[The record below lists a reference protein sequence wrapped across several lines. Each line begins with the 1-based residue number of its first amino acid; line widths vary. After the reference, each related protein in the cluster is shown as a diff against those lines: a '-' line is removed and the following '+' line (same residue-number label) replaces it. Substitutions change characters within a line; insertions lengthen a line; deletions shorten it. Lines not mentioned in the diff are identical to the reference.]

1 MVLQGVPGGEGN
13 KLKIKQVE
21 ELVGITKKNIR
32 FYEEQGLL
40 EVKRAANGYREYSM
54 KDVKRLQEIK
64 LLRKLSVT
72 IDDMRQIFKGGKSL
86 KSCIEYQVEAMERQK
101 KNIGQIQF
109 FCEQLLHDD
118 LLLENLDAVL
128 CLEKME
134 RMEKEGTNFMDIK
147 KTDIRRKR
155 LLGAVLGACVM
166 VALMAAAI
174 AFLLWASSEDPI
186 PVGWLAFFIG
196 LLVIVIIGIILAL
209 AGRIKEIKGGEQ
221 DEASKY

>member
-1 MVLQGVPGGEGN
+1 MTFPL
-13 KLKIKQVE
+13 VE
-21 ELVGITKKNIR
+21 A
-32 FYEEQGLL
+32 
-40 EVKRAANGYREYSM
+40 VKRNQAQG
-54 KDVKRLQEIK
+54 IK
-64 LLRKLSVT
+64 YYEFIISW
-72 IDDMRQIFKGGKSL
+72 
-86 KSCIEYQVEAMERQK
+86 SCRVCQ
-101 KNIGQIQF
+101 
-109 FCEQLLHDD
+109 D
-118 LLLENLDAVL
+118 
-128 CLEKME
+128 
-134 RMEKEGTNFMDIK
+134 K